1 LVNGITD
8 TATDDYYIVD
18 GESITVN
25 IEQALAEVD
34 DEPVENPTE
43 GTEPSEPTDSTEP
56 SEPTN
61 GTEPDATEP
70 TESPRGE
77 IQVVV
82 SGKDT
87 LYSLGKTYGVSI
99 EDLMAYNGISDRNI
113 IVTGSTL
120 KIPPEGWSPNEGTEG
135 TEPSDPT
142 EGPRGEIR
150 IVVSSKD
157 TLYSIAKT
165 YGVSIEDLMAYNGIS
180 DRNIIVTGSTL
191 KIPPEGWHLEESTE
205 PTE

>member
-1 LVNGITD
+1 
-8 TATDDYYIVD
+8 
-18 GESITVN
+18 
-25 IEQALAEVD
+25 
-34 DEPVENPTE
+34 
-43 GTEPSEPTDSTEP
+43 
-56 SEPTN
+56 
-61 GTEPDATEP
+61 
-70 TESPRGE
+70 
-77 IQVVV
+77 
-82 SGKDT
+82 
-87 LYSLGKTYGVSI
+87 
-99 EDLMAYNGISDRNI
+99 
-113 IVTGSTL
+113 VTGSTL

-165 YGVSIEDLMAYNGIS
+165 YGVSIEDLMAYNGLT

-191 KIPPEGWHLEESTE
+191 KIPPEGWHPEESTE